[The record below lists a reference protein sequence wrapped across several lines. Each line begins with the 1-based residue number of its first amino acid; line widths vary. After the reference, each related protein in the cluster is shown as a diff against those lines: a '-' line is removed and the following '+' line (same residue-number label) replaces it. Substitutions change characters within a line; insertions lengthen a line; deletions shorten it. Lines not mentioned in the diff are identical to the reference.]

1 MNQSEKL
8 AVRILARQQGE
19 AIVVRQTRSITDDP
33 ADAIAIAGIRVVTE
47 DQVQALAYGPI
58 GGTPHL
64 ACRLEP
70 MSRQTDDLEPFAT
83 WLCAHVARQMARN
96 EPLRLW
102 VPHKKTVEMLGVLGR
117 RYERNRSASPM
128 LQEAA
133 RICRILAAEATYEGQ
148 QVVVVAQDL
157 LLRHAVTGQMP
168 VEDLHPGAILSW
180 VVPVPGRDPSEVAIE
195 RSRIPASGLLP
206 NTPDQPND
214 DEIELLRKRLKGAI
228 GSARSAI
235 QNRIRSILENAVM
248 REWQLLVDMRAAFLG
263 LPLTAGDL
271 SSLAAESE
279 KRTRFAYEGFL
290 AQPINPVP
298 LAKHM
303 TDHEAAISMAET
315 AEVTGDAAIRS
326 MLKRNGRVVEATV
339 HHIDQP
345 RGSGFNPCT
354 LFLRTDQPIVRLRV
368 DDRVKTA
375 GLRIVGLIR
384 SVSLVPDTATTE
396 IEVEIDSGVR
406 SVPSLLGSARDWFEA
421 SDFPAY
427 LRHKT
432 LKNAADRAGWLVSGS
447 PLPAAASRRTAH
459 SDLLSFANAARR
471 NVP

>member
-1 MNQSEKL
+1 MNESEKL
-8 AVRILARQQGE
+8 AVRILARQQGQ
-19 AIVVRQTRSITDDP
+19 AIVVRQTRSIIDDP
-33 ADAIAIAGIRVVTE
+33 VDAIGIAGIRVVTE

-58 GGTPHL
+58 GGTPQL

-83 WLCAHVARQMARN
+83 WLCAHVAGQMARN

-133 RICRILAAEATYEGQ
+133 RICRILAAETTYEGQ
-148 QVVVVAQDL
+148 QVVVVAQDV
-157 LLRHAVTGQMP
+157 LLRHSVTGQMP
-168 VEDLHPGAILSW
+168 IEDLHPDAILAW
-180 VVPVPGRDPSEVAIE
+180 VTPVPGRDPVEVATE

-206 NTPDQPND
+206 NTPDQPDD
-214 DEIELLRKRLKGAI
+214 DEIELLRKRLKAATGA
-228 GSARSAI
+228 ARSAI
-235 QNRIRSILENAVM
+235 ENRIRSILENAVL
-248 REWQLLVDMRAAFLG
+248 REWQLLVDMRQAFLG

-271 SSLAAESE
+271 SALAAESE

-290 AQPINPVP
+290 AQPSNPVP

-303 TDHEAAISMAET
+303 TDHEAAISMAES
-315 AEVTGDAAIRS
+315 AEVAGDAAIRS
-326 MLKRNGRVVEATV
+326 MLKRTGRVVEATV
-339 HHIDQP
+339 HRIVQP
-345 RGSGFNPCT
+345 RRGFNPCT
-354 LFLRTDQPIVRLRV
+354 LFLHTDQPIVRLRI
-368 DDRVKTA
+368 DDRVKPA
-375 GLRIVGLIR
+375 GVRVVGLIR
-384 SVSLVPDTATTE
+384 SVSLVPDTGITE

-406 SVPSLLGSARDWFEA
+406 SVPSLVGSARDWFEA
-421 SDFPAY
+421 SDFPAF

-471 NVP
+471 NMP